1 MTHGRSTED
10 LIRHLAS
17 SPAPSPFRPDRAAL
31 ALWGVLALGLVLF
44 WLVFGLRA
52 DLASVWGQFRVQVKT
67 GLPILLSLA
76 ALFLALRS
84 TRPEARLPLWL
95 LALPAGLALL
105 LLLHRLSQGTD
116 QLLAETLGQT
126 ALACITSITLLSLL
140 PLGAGLVLLRQAA
153 PARPA
158 LTGALLGI
166 AAAAGAA
173 AGYALHCS
181 EDSPLFF
188 ISWYGLGIALTGGCG
203 AALGHKLLRW

>member
-1 MTHGRSTED
+1 MTQGRRTED

-17 SPAPSPFRPDRAAL
+17 SPAPPPFRPDRAAL
-31 ALWGVLALGLVLF
+31 ALWAVLALGLAVF

-52 DLASVWGQFRVQVKT
+52 DLASVWGQFGVQVKS
-67 GLPILLSLA
+67 GLPILLSLV

-84 TRPEARLPLWL
+84 TRPDARLPLWP

-105 LLLHRLSQGTD
+105 LLLHRLSLGTD

-140 PLGAGLVLLRQAA
+140 PLGAGLLLLRQAA

-166 AAAAGAA
+166 AASAGAA
-173 AGYALHCS
+173 AGYALHCT

-188 ISWYGLGIALTGGCG
+188 ISWYGLGIALLGACG
-203 AALGHKLLRW
+203 AALGHRFLRW